1 MLSIIVA
8 IAKNSAIGKGN
19 NLLCHIS
26 EDLKYFKKTT
36 LNSPV
41 IMGRKTWESLPKKPL
56 PNRENIIISR
66 NPYYKA
72 EGGRLITSLDEAIT
86 LRNDERECF
95 VIGGEEIYRALLPY
109 CQRLYITQIDKEF
122 EADTFFPTLD
132 LNNWE
137 EVSKSETHY
146 DINQNIGFRFVV
158 YKRKDI

>member
-66 NPYYKA
+66 NPNYKA
-72 EGGRLITSLDEAIT
+72 EGGRLINSLDEAIA